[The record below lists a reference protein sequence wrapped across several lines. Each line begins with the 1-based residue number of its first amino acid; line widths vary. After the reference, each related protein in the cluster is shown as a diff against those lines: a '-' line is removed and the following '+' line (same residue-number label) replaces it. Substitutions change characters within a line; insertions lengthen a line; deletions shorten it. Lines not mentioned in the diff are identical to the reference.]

1 MEQQSCLIEVA
12 FLFGTEIKQP
22 QYDSL
27 GLVKAVFIFGTENKH
42 PRHDSFYFFVTENSH
57 PRPGSSPAHPVSPLG
72 CFRGR
77 PLVIA
82 LPH

>member
-12 FLFGTEIKQP
+12 FLFGTKIKQP

-42 PRHDSFYFFVTENSH
+42 PHYDS
-57 PRPGSSPAHPVSPLG
+57 LG
-72 CFRGR
+72 LLKVVF
-77 PLVIA
+77 
-82 LPH
+82 